1 MSVSSLVEIINQL
14 HYVPEQFNTDDMI
27 FVEIRANF
35 FNRDGMHV
43 FTYNGNL
50 FIKRLQNVDDHLIST
65 TALTKSGKFTRK
77 TTISSTFKAKWKSAK
92 AKRWIIENILFI
104 SGITD
109 EKIEKNEPPKAS
121 QTKKV
126 KKAEPERKLKSVEHF
141 SISYNASDEEYA
153 EHKIDARN
161 LVQIV
166 QDTVNLIER
175 SDKLL
180 NGKQKTVKVYIQA
193 LDTNQIVK
201 QGSIQF
207 PFAVEIYEYV
217 QQMATTLT
225 TIETKDV
232 LETIGILSTAYTY
245 GLFKGIF
252 STKGEPVLD
261 IKTQDNSNEVEIITE
276 HTKYTT
282 DENTA
287 VLMQDSQ
294 IRQSIKDLTL
304 APLFQKK
311 DGRFKIIRQDETH
324 NPETLENKIEET
336 ITLNFKPENF
346 IDTLSTL
353 SENVYP
359 DPEVKEEQLITITQ
373 LNFSTG
379 KTGWKMKLNGKERN
393 VEVQDVAFMNA
404 INNNQAS
411 FRKGDWLKVK
421 LKSIKTFGQTTRTS
435 YIILDVIEHLVEED
449 RKLTEQNNE

>member
-1 MSVSSLVEIINQL
+1 M
-14 HYVPEQFNTDDMI
+14 
-27 FVEIRANF
+27 
-35 FNRDGMHV
+35 
-43 FTYNGNL
+43 
-50 FIKRLQNVDDHLIST
+50 K
-65 TALTKSGKFTRK
+65 
-77 TTISSTFKAKWKSAK
+77 
-92 AKRWIIENILFI
+92 
-104 SGITD
+104 
-109 EKIEKNEPPKAS
+109 KIEKNEPPKIP

-141 SISYNASDEEYA
+141 SISYDASDEEYA

-161 LVQIV
+161 LVKIV

-217 QQMATTLT
+217 QQIATTFT
-225 TIETKDV
+225 TMETKNV
-232 LETIGILSTAYTY
+232 LETIGILGTASSTY

-276 HTKYTT
+276 QTKYTT

-304 APLFQKK
+304 APLLQKK

-324 NPETLENKIEET
+324 NPETQESKIEET
-336 ITLNFKPENF
+336 VTLNFEPEAF

-359 DPEVKEEQLITITQ
+359 DPEVKEEEELITITQ

-393 VEVQDVAFMNA
+393 VELQDNAFMNA

-435 YIILDVIEHLVEED
+435 YIITYVIEHLVEED
-449 RKLTEQNNE
+449 RKLTEKNNE